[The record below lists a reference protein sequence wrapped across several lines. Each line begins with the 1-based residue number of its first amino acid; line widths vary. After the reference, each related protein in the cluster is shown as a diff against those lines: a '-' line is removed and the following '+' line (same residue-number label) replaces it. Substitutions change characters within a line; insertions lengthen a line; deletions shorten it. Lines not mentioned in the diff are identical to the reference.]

1 LGTSLWR
8 ATAAGVE
15 PGLDELE
22 HGALIGGGELFD
34 AWSRLSNRAVRG
46 ARVSVV
52 DVTPSSSS
60 HEPLSR
66 RLRELALV
74 RVSYGPKRRHVLL
87 RRDGWTI
94 NHTRTRRLYREE
106 GLQLGRYRGPK
117 RRPRVGAGRGRPVR
131 TPAEQPNVRWAM
143 DFVHD
148 QTASGTTFH
157 VLTVID
163 VFSRECVALVARQ
176 QCRGDDVAAVLT
188 QLLEQRGR
196 PTTIQCDQ
204 GTEFTSIAMDAWAY
218 WQHIPLDFS
227 RRGTP
232 GDNAVNEAFNGS
244 LRRECL
250 SQHHFL
256 SVDDAQHVLDAWR
269 EDYNNHR
276 PHSSLQ
282 DLAPAHFR
290 AWKSETPDRSVQRF

>member
-1 LGTSLWR
+1 MVGPAAHRAWIGWVRDVFQVSTRRACR
-8 ATAAGVE
+8 ATGVWRS
-15 PGLDELE
+15 
-22 HGALIGGGELFD
+22 IVCYK
-34 AWSRLSNRAVRG
+34 SRRPAQ
-46 ARVSVV
+46 
-52 DVTPSSSS
+52 D
-60 HEPLSR
+60 PLRR

-74 RVSYGPKRRHVLL
+74 RVSYGHKRLHVLL
-87 RRDGWTI
+87 RREGWTI
-94 NHTRTRRLYREE
+94 NHKRTRRLYREE

-117 RRPRVGAGRGRPVR
+117 RRKRVGAGRGRPVR
-131 TPAEQPNVRWAM
+131 APADQPNVRWAM

-148 QTASGTTFH
+148 QTASGATFR

-163 VFSRECVALVARQ
+163 VFSRECLILVARRQ
-176 QCRGDDVAAVLT
+176 FRGDDVAAVLT
-188 QLLEQRGR
+188 TLLEQRGR

-250 SQHHFL
+250 SQHHFM
-256 SVDDAQHVLDAWR
+256 SVEDAQQILDAWR
-269 EDYNNHR
+269 DEYNNDR

-282 DLAPAHFR
+282 DLSPAQFR
-290 AWKSETPDRSVQRF
+290 AREDFTPDRTARLS